1 MKLPESF
8 YNPLSIVGSLMAVIT
23 LLLMGA
29 LLAAMSL
36 FGSASS
42 YIGLF
47 IFIILPIFL
56 VIGLL
61 LIPVG
66 MIRRKRKIRRGTEEM
81 DFTRRMVIDLN
92 NHKHRN
98 AILLFAAGSVVFLF
112 LTGIG
117 SYEAFHYTESTEFC
131 GLLCHRVMEPEYVTY
146 QTSSH
151 ARVACVECH
160 VGEGADWF
168 VKSKLSGLYQVYAV
182 VTDIYP
188 RPIPTPVHNLRPARE
203 TCERCHWPNKFY
215 SYRIHTEK
223 HFLADETNSEWNIQ
237 LKMKTGPEHSSMG
250 LSEGIHWHINP
261 DIRIEYISDDDK
273 RESIPW
279 VRAVNLANGDT
290 VIYRDTNSFVEDSL
304 IAAAEIRVMDCIDCH
319 NRPSHQYLSP
329 REFTDLLI
337 ASGDIST
344 SLPEIKRVA
353 MEILNQQYSTSDSA
367 YQAIEDGIKGF
378 YADNYPD
385 LSDNLTEEITA
396 ASMALQKGY
405 SENIFPEMKAGWDA
419 YPNHIGHF
427 EFQGCFRCHNG
438 THSDNDDN
446 RISRDCNICHT
457 ITMQGGRDTE
467 SIALANES
475 LEFIHPSDIGEAWKE
490 FSCAECHRYMY

>member
-1 MKLPESF
+1 MKLPTFF
-8 YNPLSIVGSLMAVIT
+8 YNPISVAGALMAIVT

-29 LLAAMSL
+29 LLLAMSL

-56 VIGLL
+56 IIGLL

-66 MIRRKRKIRRGTEEM
+66 MIRRKKQIRKGGQNGRYPK
-81 DFTRRMVIDLN
+81 RMIIDLN
-92 NHKHRN
+92 DRKHRN
-98 AILLFAAGSVVFLF
+98 AILLFVAGSVVFLF

-160 VGEGADWF
+160 VGEGAGWY
-168 VKSKLSGLYQVYAV
+168 VKSKMSGLYQVYAV
-182 VTDIYP
+182 ITNVYP

-215 SYRIHTEK
+215 SYRLHTER
-223 HFLADETNSEWNIQ
+223 HFLADELNTEWNIQ

-250 LSEGIHWHINP
+250 FSEGIHWHINP
-261 DIRIEYISDDDK
+261 DIRIEYISVDEQ
-273 RESIPW
+273 REAIPW
-279 VRAVNLANGDT
+279 VRAINLATGDT
-290 VIYRDTNSFVEDSL
+290 TIYNDTFYFVEDSV

-319 NRPSHQYLSP
+319 NRPSHQYLP
-329 REFTDLLI
+329 PQEFTDLLI
-337 ASGDIST
+337 ASGEIPA
-344 SLPEIKRVA
+344 SLPEIKRIA
-353 MEILNQQYSTSDSA
+353 MEILKQQYSTSDSA
-367 YQAIEDGIKGF
+367 AYAIKNGVAQF
-378 YADNYPD
+378 YAENYP
-385 LSDNLTEEITA
+385 NLAKEHKKDIIK
-396 ASMALQKGY
+396 ASEALLKGY
-405 SENIFPEMKAGWDA
+405 SGNIFPMMKASWDA
-419 YPNHIGHF
+419 YPNNIGHI

-438 THSDNDDN
+438 THADSFENQ
-446 RISRDCNICHT
+446 ISRDCNICHS
-457 ITMQGGRDTE
+457 IILQGTPQTQ
-467 SIALANES
+467 SVALANES
-475 LEFIHPSDIGEAWKE
+475 LDFIHPVDIGEAWKE
-490 FSCAECHRYMY
+490 FACAECHRYLY